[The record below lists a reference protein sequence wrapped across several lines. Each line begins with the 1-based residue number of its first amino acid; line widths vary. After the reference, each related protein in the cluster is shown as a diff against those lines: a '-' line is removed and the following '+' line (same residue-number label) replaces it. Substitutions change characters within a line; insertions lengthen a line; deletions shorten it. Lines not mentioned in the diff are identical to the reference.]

1 MFISL
6 QNATV
11 VLQYSSFRGYRHAS
25 FKSLI
30 TVNPLISPPF
40 QWKKVSKAPSFKL
53 PPFPPYSILL
63 ASPKNKQ
70 TNKQKERRQGHRN
83 SCGQLQQA
91 RILIKKKKEILKKT
105 AIQEKLQLH
114 TTSYWTRKG
123 TSMNEPRS
131 SQS

>member
-11 VLQYSSFRGYRHAS
+11 VLQYSIFRGYRHAS

-30 TVNPLISPPF
+30 TVNPLITPPF
-40 QWKKVSKAPSFKL
+40 QRKKVSKFPPPSSK

-70 TNKQKERRQGHRN
+70 TNKQKERSQGHRN

-91 RILIKKKKEILKKT
+91 RILIKKKTRNIKKD
-105 AIQEKLQLH
+105 
-114 TTSYWTRKG
+114 SDTRK
-123 TSMNEPRS
+123 TTATYRKLLDQTRDEHERT
-131 SQS
+131 